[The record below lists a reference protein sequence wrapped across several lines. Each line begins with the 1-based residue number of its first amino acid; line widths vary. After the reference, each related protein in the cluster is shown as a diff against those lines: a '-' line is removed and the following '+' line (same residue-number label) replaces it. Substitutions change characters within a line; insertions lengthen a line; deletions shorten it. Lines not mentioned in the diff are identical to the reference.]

1 MGKTVKIVLSFLM
14 AVVVA
19 GGYAY
24 YVQAS
29 QESDVRIVVA
39 AKDISAGETIE
50 DHHLNQV
57 AVMGEAVQALDP
69 AELLGKSAKKDIKA
83 GEFIIPELV
92 TEITDENTRLYTV
105 DATYT
110 TANGPVIEPGMNV
123 EVWVQATEERPA
135 ALVTES
141 TVYSIIGKEEP
152 IELGSDVGVTLQVHQ
167 KEIEALETARA
178 QAPLFLVVK
187 GEDVH

>member
-141 TVYSIIGKEEP
+141 TVYSIIGRKNR
-152 IELGSDVGVTLQVHQ
+152 LNWD
-167 KEIEALETARA
+167 RM
-178 QAPLFLVVK
+178 
-187 GEDVH
+187 

>member
-123 EVWVQATEERPA
+123 EVWVQTTEERPA